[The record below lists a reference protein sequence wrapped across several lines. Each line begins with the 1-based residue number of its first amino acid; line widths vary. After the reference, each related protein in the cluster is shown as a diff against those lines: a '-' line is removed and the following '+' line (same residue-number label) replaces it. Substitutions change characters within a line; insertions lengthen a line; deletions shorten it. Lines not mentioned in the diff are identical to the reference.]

1 MRPTREM
8 WVITRLVFL
17 IITLNSGYNG
27 TRRCDKYLRNPYIIA
42 DNQETKM
49 DDFFQKVTTMQ
60 DPFKKLASYIP
71 GFGGYVER
79 QNRRDA
85 DKLLRDTV
93 ARRFEEQWKRA
104 SQLQEEMVGSGMIA
118 YVDDM
123 EKAAIQLRTFIDRI
137 TNAPRG
143 YSGLFDAVKIN
154 EKELEAIYQFDAAF
168 FDLAEQ
174 IVRANDNVEASMG
187 DESALPAAI
196 RNLTTLARLANETY
210 NKRSEAVTGSN

>member
-1 MRPTREM
+1 
-8 WVITRLVFL
+8 
-17 IITLNSGYNG
+17 
-27 TRRCDKYLRNPYIIA
+27 
-42 DNQETKM
+42 M
-49 DDFFQKVTTMQ
+49 DDFFQKVTSMQ

-93 ARRFEEQWKRA
+93 ARRFDDQWKRT
-104 SQLQEEMVGSGMIA
+104 SQLQEDMVGSGMIA

-123 EKAAIQLRTFIDRI
+123 EKAAIQMRTFIDRI
-137 TNAPRG
+137 GTAPRG

-154 EKELEAIYQFDAAF
+154 EKELESIYQFDAAF

-174 IVRANDNVEASMG
+174 VARANDNVEASMG

-210 NKRSEAVTGSN
+210 NKRSEAVTGSK

>member
-1 MRPTREM
+1 
-8 WVITRLVFL
+8 
-17 IITLNSGYNG
+17 
-27 TRRCDKYLRNPYIIA
+27 
-42 DNQETKM
+42 M
-49 DDFFQKVTTMQ
+49 DDFFQKVTSMQ

-93 ARRFEEQWKRA
+93 ARRFEEQWKRV
-104 SQLQEEMVGSGMIA
+104 SQLQTDLVSNGMID

-123 EKAAIQLRTFIDRI
+123 EKAALKLRTFIDKLS
-137 TNAPRG
+137 TAPRG

-154 EKELEAIYQFDAAF
+154 QEELKAIYQFDAAF

-174 IVRANDNVEASMG
+174 VGRAVDNVEQTIS
-187 DESALPAAI
+187 DEAGLPAAI
-196 RNLTTLARLANETY
+196 RNLTSLSRLAVETY
-210 NKRSEAVTGSN
+210 EKRSEAVTGSK

>member
-1 MRPTREM
+1 
-8 WVITRLVFL
+8 
-17 IITLNSGYNG
+17 
-27 TRRCDKYLRNPYIIA
+27 
-42 DNQETKM
+42 M
-49 DDFFQKVTTMQ
+49 DDFFQKVTSMQ

-93 ARRFEEQWKRA
+93 ARRFEEQWKRV
-104 SQLQEEMVGSGMIA
+104 SQLQSDLVSNGMID

-123 EKAAIQLRTFIDRI
+123 EKAALKLRTFIDKLS
-137 TNAPRG
+137 TAPRG

-154 EKELEAIYQFDAAF
+154 AEELKAIYQFDAAF

-174 IVRANDNVEASMG
+174 VGRAVDNVEQTIS
-187 DESALPAAI
+187 DEAGLPAAI
-196 RNLTTLARLANETY
+196 RNLNSLSRLAVETY
-210 NKRSEAVTGSN
+210 EKRSEAVTGSK

>member
-1 MRPTREM
+1 
-8 WVITRLVFL
+8 
-17 IITLNSGYNG
+17 
-27 TRRCDKYLRNPYIIA
+27 
-42 DNQETKM
+42 M
-49 DDFFQKVTTMQ
+49 DDFFQKVTSMQ

-104 SQLQEEMVGSGMIA
+104 SQLQEDMVGSGMIA

-137 TNAPRG
+137 STAPRG

-174 IVRANDNVEASMG
+174 VARANDNVEASMG
-187 DESALPAAI
+187 DEAAIPAAI
-196 RNLTTLARLANETY
+196 RNLTSVARLANETY
-210 NKRSEAVTGSN
+210 NKRSEVVTGSK

>member
-1 MRPTREM
+1 
-8 WVITRLVFL
+8 
-17 IITLNSGYNG
+17 
-27 TRRCDKYLRNPYIIA
+27 
-42 DNQETKM
+42 M
-49 DDFFQKVTTMQ
+49 DDFFQKVTSMQ

-93 ARRFEEQWKRA
+93 ARRFEEQWKRV
-104 SQLQEEMVGSGMIA
+104 SQLQSDLVSNGMIA

-123 EKAAIQLRTFIDRI
+123 EKAAIKLRTFIDKLS
-137 TNAPRG
+137 TAPRG

-154 EKELEAIYQFDAAF
+154 EEELKAIYQFDAAF

-174 IVRANDNVEASMG
+174 VGRAVDNVEQTLS
-187 DESALPAAI
+187 DEAGLPAAI
-196 RNLTTLARLANETY
+196 RNLTSLARLAVETY
-210 NKRSEAVTGSN
+210 EKRSEAVTGSK

>member
-1 MRPTREM
+1 
-8 WVITRLVFL
+8 
-17 IITLNSGYNG
+17 
-27 TRRCDKYLRNPYIIA
+27 
-42 DNQETKM
+42 M
-49 DDFFQKVTTMQ
+49 DDFFQKVTSMQ

-79 QNRRDA
+79 QTRRDA

-93 ARRFEEQWKRA
+93 ARRFEEQWKRT
-104 SQLQEEMVGSGMIA
+104 SQLQEDMVGGGMIA

-123 EKAAIQLRTFIDRI
+123 EKAAIQLRTFIDRVS
-137 TNAPRG
+137 TAPRG
-143 YSGLFDAVKIN
+143 YSGMFDAVKIN

-174 IVRANDNVEASMG
+174 VGRANDNVEASMG

-196 RNLTTLARLANETY
+196 RNLITLARLANETY

>member
-1 MRPTREM
+1 M
-8 WVITRLVFL
+8 
-17 IITLNSGYNG
+17 S
-27 TRRCDKYLRNPYIIA
+27 
-42 DNQETKM
+42 
-49 DDFFQKVTTMQ
+49 DFFEKVKSQ
-60 DPFKKLASYIP
+60 VDPFKKLVGFIP
-71 GFGGYVER
+71 GFNGYVER

-104 SQLQEEMVGSGMIA
+104 SNLQADLVSNGMISQVA
-118 YVDDM
+118 DM
-123 EKAAIQLRTFIDRI
+123 EKTSIKLRTFIDKI
-137 TNAPRG
+137 STAPRG

-174 IVRANDNVEASMG
+174 IARALDNVEASLG

-196 RNLTTLARLANETY
+196 RNVTSLARLAVETY
-210 NKRSEAVTGSN
+210 EKRSEAVTGGGQ